1 MIPFSGGRNSNT
13 AVLLRLPGFISLQ
26 EVWESTPYQKK
37 VAWTGSVSG
46 NSLTTTFLPRTGQ
59 ILIQI
64 SKLEGWK
71 ALFRGLA
78 PNLVGVL
85 SSRAIYFG
93 AYGNGKKVYA
103 DAFFQGR
110 DVAGVH
116 LLSALTAGLITCT
129 VTNPIWL
136 IKTRLQLD
144 QEHAGRYYKNSW
156 DCARHTVRHEGISGL
171 YKGLTASYLGISQ
184 TMLQWALYEQAKT
197 HLCGPQGQHDAN
209 GKATGQ
215 GLMGRISGQMAAAS
229 GAKFIATLVT
239 YPHEV
244 VRTRLREL
252 CGDNK
257 RDPKYSGLWRCFH
270 TIIKEEGVASLYG
283 GLGAH
288 LFRVVPN
295 ATIMFGIY
303 EIFLWSFF

>member
-1 MIPFSGGRNSNT
+1 MQSSTSALGFTTPPWVHFVAGGVGGT
-13 AVLLRLPGFISLQ
+13 AAAIVTSPLDILKTRLQ
-26 EVWESTPYQKK
+26 STPYQKK
-37 VAWTGSVSG
+37 VAWTGSISG

-93 AYGNGKKVYA
+93 AYGNGKKVFA

-116 LLSALTAGLITCT
+116 LISALTAGLITCT

-156 DCARHTVRHEGISGL
+156 DCARRTVRHEGISGL

-184 TMLQWALYEQAKT
+184 TMLQWALYEQAKR
-197 HLCGPQGQHDAN
+197 HLCLPQGQLGAD
-209 GKATGQ
+209 GEPLRQGVMGRLTGQ
-215 GLMGRISGQMAAAS
+215 MVAAS

-244 VRTRLREL
+244 
-252 CGDNK
+252 
-257 RDPKYSGLWRCFH
+257 YSGLWRCFH
-270 TIIKEEGVASLYG
+270 TIVKEEGVASLYG